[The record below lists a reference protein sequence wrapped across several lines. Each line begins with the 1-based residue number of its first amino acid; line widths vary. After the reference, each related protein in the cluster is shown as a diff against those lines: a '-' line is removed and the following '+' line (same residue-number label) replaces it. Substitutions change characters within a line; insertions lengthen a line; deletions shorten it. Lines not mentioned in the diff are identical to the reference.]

1 MTTKQAE
8 PVRQGEE
15 CQCTACR
22 HRVLI
27 EAKAAKIAAEDM
39 RKRCAEVCEKR
50 ARSLNRQIGSAHFED
65 VDAVAGA
72 CGEAAYCADRI
83 RALRP

>member
-8 PVRQGEE
+8 PVRHGEE

-27 EAKAAKIAAEDM
+27 EARAAKIAAVDM
-39 RKRCAEVCEKR
+39 WERCAAACKRCDVTDDVFMDDDGEIITSAAAARR
-50 ARSLNRQIGSAHFED
+50 AIQ
-65 VDAVAGA
+65 
-72 CGEAAYCADRI
+72 
-83 RALRP
+83 ALKP